1 MEQGWASK
9 KQKQP
14 FCKNCRPYSTPE
26 TKYLQIH
33 ERVGVFVFPQIWG
46 ILPKCPLPSGQGNGV
61 FCATWYLNCSLCLVR
76 LSPLLTGLLELTHL
90 C

>member
-14 FCKNCRPYSTPE
+14 FCKTAGRIELLRLSTCRYMNVSVSLFSHKFGASSQSAPY
-26 TKYLQIH
+26 
-33 ERVGVFVFPQIWG
+33 
-46 ILPKCPLPSGQGNGV
+46 PLAQGNGV